1 MPGSGIFGGMFD
13 PIHYGHLRTALELK
27 VKLSLEEVRF
37 VPCANPPHRS
47 ASSTDASLRLRMVRA
62 AVADQPGFV
71 VDDRELRRPG
81 PSYTVDTLRSLRA
94 EAGGRPLCLILG
106 MDAFLGLPGWHEWE
120 RLLGLAHLIVAHRPG
135 WEAPRSGVLGRLLE
149 RSRTTRAADLHTSPA
164 GKLHIEEVTQ
174 LEIASSDLR
183 ASIARGLE
191 PKYLLP
197 DSVREIIT
205 STQCYARD
213 ARQDTDD

>member
-27 VKLSLEEVRF
+27 IKLSLDEIRF

-47 ASSTDASLRLRMVRA
+47 ASLTDASLRLRMVRA

-71 VDDRELRRPG
+71 VDERELRRPG
-81 PSYTVDTLRSLRA
+81 LSYTVDTLRSLRA
-94 EAGGRPLCLILG
+94 EAGSRPLCLILG
-106 MDAFLGLPGWHEWE
+106 MDAFLGLPRWHEWE
-120 RLLGLAHLIVAHRPG
+120 RLLDFAHLIVAHRPG
-135 WEAPRSGVLGRLLE
+135 WEAPQSGVLGRLVA
-149 RSRTTRAADLHTSPA
+149 RSRTSRAADLHASSA

-174 LEIASSDLR
+174 LEISSSDLR
-183 ASIARGLE
+183 RSIARGVE

-197 DSVREIIT
+197 DSVREIIAD
-205 STQCYARD
+205 TQCYARD